1 MRKTLSHLGIEGNFL
16 NLTKGISKKK
26 QKMTMNVILNS
37 ESLNAFSLRSETRE
51 DIHSHLFCSALC
63 TASHNAVRQDNEM
76 KSIQIG
82 MEEIKIFFLE
92 GTWNKF
98 IIDTEYNIN
107 THKNQLYFCCRVA
120 TDSLQGYLSGV
131 LTVAVRAWELWRR
144 SPLSSLP
151 PA

>member
-1 MRKTLSHLGIEGNFL
+1 
-16 NLTKGISKKK
+16 
-26 QKMTMNVILNS
+26 MNVILNS

-51 DIHSHLFCSALC
+51 DVHFHLFCSTLC
-63 TASHNAVRQDNEM
+63 TASHNAIRQDNEI

-107 THKNQLYFCCRVA
+107 TQKNQLYFCCRVA
-120 TDSLQGYLSGV
+120 GCWLGQCEHGNFEGGPHYLQYLQHSLVSGQTTGREHSPAHQQKIG
-131 LTVAVRAWELWRR
+131 LNIYWAWSR
-144 SPLSSLP
+144 LP
-151 PA
+151 